1 MNDLDRL
8 RKEYADREHR
18 FAHDDRYSPSN
29 AAYRFMKAQLNK
41 DVLNLLKQYKWA
53 NISIYRILE
62 VGCGNGNVLMDFHGL
77 GAKEKNLFG
86 VDLLPVRLQQAH
98 TNYPSLAFVCADG
111 QELPYPSASF
121 DLVMQYTAF
130 SSILDDEIRINLAR
144 EMFRV
149 LNSDGMILWY
159 DFWINPTN
167 PQTRGI
173 RPAEIRRLFPG
184 CHFTFERIT
193 LAPPIARRL
202 ASFSWGLC
210 MFLESMKIFNTHY
223 LVVIRPENSV

>member
-8 RKEYADREHR
+8 RKEYAEREHR

-41 DVLNLLKQYKWA
+41 DVQNLLRQYQCA

-62 VGCGNGNVLMDFHGL
+62 VGCGNGNVLMDFHQL
-77 GAKEKNLFG
+77 GAKEQNLFG
-86 VDLLPVRLQQAH
+86 VDLLPGRLQQAH
-98 TNYPSLAFVCADG
+98 TRYPTLAFICADG
-111 QELPYPSASF
+111 QDLPYPSASF

-130 SSILDDEIRINLAR
+130 SSILDDEIRVNLAR
-144 EMFRV
+144 EMLRV

-159 DFWINPTN
+159 DFWLNPTN
-167 PQTRGI
+167 PQTRGV
-173 RPAEIRRLFPG
+173 RPAEIRSLFPG
-184 CHFTFERIT
+184 CRFEFQRIT

-202 ASFSWGLC
+202 VPISWLFSAL
-210 MFLESMKIFNTHY
+210 LEKLNVFNTHY
-223 LVVIRPENSV
+223 LVAIRPV